1 MSALYLLVLASI
13 GVAAFFLA
21 AFIWSVRSNQFE
33 DQEGSAMR
41 MLHENDTVQKIKNLK
56 DRIHE

>member
-1 MSALYLLVLASI
+1 MSVIYILVIASI
-13 GVAAFFLA
+13 VIAGGFLA

-41 MLHENDTVQKIKNLK
+41 MLYDNELQESNNNKS
-56 DRIHE
+56 